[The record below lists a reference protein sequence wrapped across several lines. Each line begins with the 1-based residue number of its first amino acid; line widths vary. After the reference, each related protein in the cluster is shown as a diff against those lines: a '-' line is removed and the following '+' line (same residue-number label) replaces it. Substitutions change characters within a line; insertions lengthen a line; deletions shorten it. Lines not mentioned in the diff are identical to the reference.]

1 MEVAMPESSKR
12 LEHDEISL
20 RVEEIGDGKR
30 RLTVAPKGDTF
41 IPYRTWDTAYPLDLI
56 SLILEHKGAWVLDEI
71 KRDEDSQYV
80 GHEVKW
86 EVLSYLNDSRLDD
99 CDLLDFGSGSGASSM
114 VISRIAPTAR
124 ITGVELEPAFVDI
137 ARRRAEFY
145 NVQDR
150 VRFLLSPTPRKLP
163 DNLPQFNYIFLSAVY
178 EHLLPAERR
187 HLLPMLWSRLKP
199 GGVMFLN
206 QTPHRWF
213 PIEHH
218 TTGLPLI
225 NYLPDFLTGAIARKC
240 SRKLRGDESWE
251 ELLRKGIRGATAEDI
266 IGVLNTE
273 GRKAQSLTPCRF
285 GAADHFDVWYQYSNT
300 LEPSPLRK
308 LAKWGFRY
316 IHRVTRLTFV
326 PYISLAIE
334 KIV

>member
-1 MEVAMPESSKR
+1 MTRTLQR
-12 LEHDEISL
+12 LEHHEVSL
-20 RVEEIGDGKR
+20 LVEETDHGKR
-30 RLTVAPKGDTF
+30 RLTVEPKVGTF
-41 IPYRTWDTAYPLDLI
+41 IPYRSWDTAYPLDLI
-56 SLILEHKGAWVLDEI
+56 ALILEHKGAWVLDEI
-71 KRDEDSQYV
+71 KRDEDPLYV

-86 EVLSYLNDSRLDD
+86 EVLSYLDDSRLDN

-114 VISRIAPTAR
+114 VISRLAPKAR
-124 ITGVELEPAFVDI
+124 ITGVELESAFVDI

-150 VRFLLSPTPRKLP
+150 VRFLVSPTPEKLP
-163 DNLPQFNYIFLSAVY
+163 DDLPRFDYIFLSAVY

-225 NYLPDFLTGAIARKC
+225 NYLPDSWTGAIARKF
-240 SRKLRGDESWE
+240 SKKLKGDESWN
-251 ELLRKGIRGATAEDI
+251 LLRQGIRGSTSEHI
-266 IGVLNTE
+266 MRVLNSD
-273 GRKAQSLTPCRF
+273 GRKARSLKPCRF
-285 GAADHFDVWYQYSNT
+285 GAADHFDMWYFYSNT
-300 LEPSPLRK
+300 LRPSPPRK
-308 LAKWGFRY
+308 LAKWGFRV
-316 IHRVTRLTFV
+316 IHRLTGLTFV

-334 KIV
+334 KVA